1 MNRLGGQKQQLW
13 NLCLLGVLV
22 LGGCESPRP
31 KMTLA
36 PAKKA
41 ELERLFF
48 NQMVIVH
55 YGTNYTD
62 PFAER
67 KAYLRS
73 LADQGLELAEIA
85 LQITRA
91 VGGDNRADAP
101 YERLH
106 QLILQGDLGAKC
118 FFQIHPR
125 HLDDIPDADRSGP
138 NEPPIVILKWRTIQ
152 EGAAAGHPACK
163 SRLAWALLTGYTS
176 LGVDIQRG
184 RQLAIEAGDAD
195 YVEGYQ
201 TLSTLYFGTW
211 QQQETDYEQSLCW
224 ETKAVALN
232 VPWYPKESFN
242 ILTERVAFERYEG
255 RISRESARFDVH
267 CQRIKD
273 K

>member
-1 MNRLGGQKQQLW
+1 MNRKDWQKKLPW
-13 NLCLLGVLV
+13 SLCLLVWLV
-22 LGGCESPRP
+22 LAGCESPRP
-31 KMTLA
+31 KMSLA

-48 NQMVIVH
+48 NQMAIVH

-106 QLILQGDLGAKC
+106 QLRLQGDLGAKC

-125 HLDDIPDADRSGP
+125 YLDDIPDADRSGP
-138 NEPPIVILKWRTIQ
+138 NEPPIVIQKWRTIQ

-163 SRLAWALLTGYTS
+163 ARLARVLTEGDTS
-176 LGVDIQRG
+176 LGLDIQRG
-184 RQLAIEAGDAD
+184 RQLAIEAGGAG
-195 YVEGYQ
+195 YLEGFRA
-201 TLSTLYFGTW
+201 LSALYFGTW
-211 QQQETDYEQSLCW
+211 REQDTNYEAALCW
-224 ETKAVALN
+224 ESKAVSLK
-232 VPWYPKESFN
+232 VPWYPTESFK
-242 ILTERVAFERYEG
+242 TK
-255 RISRESARFDVH
+255 ARFVNSINYQDGPPHEKFDQH
-267 CQRIKD
+267 CQRLKA